1 LKKGDRPIPAFLFPH
16 QLPIRNLLAR
26 SVRGG
31 SPREGTD
38 LLEMDSGLEAAGL
51 TERISGR
58 EEEAGATVFSGCVPW
73 EDGRTGTVP
82 TTVFCRSWAL

>member
-1 LKKGDRPIPAFLFPH
+1 MCLVRKKNGTAAKNSGKNR
-16 QLPIRNLLAR
+16 
-26 SVRGG
+26 G

-38 LLEMDSGLEAAGL
+38 LLETDSFLAEAGL

-58 EEEAGATVFSGCVPW
+58 EAEAGATVFPVCVPW
-73 EDGRTGTVP
+73 GEGKTGTVP